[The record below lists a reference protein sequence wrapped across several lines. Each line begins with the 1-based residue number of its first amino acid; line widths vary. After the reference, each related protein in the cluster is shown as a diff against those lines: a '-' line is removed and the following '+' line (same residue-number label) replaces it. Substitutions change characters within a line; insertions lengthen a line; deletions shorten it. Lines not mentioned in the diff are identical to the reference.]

1 LLADSQHA
9 AAVPGVLKGIIDE
22 SGSASLDYFSSKK
35 NVVQSDIKGL
45 ARRSGR

>member
-1 LLADSQHA
+1 M
-9 AAVPGVLKGIIDE
+9 
-22 SGSASLDYFSSKK
+22 ASLDYFSSKK